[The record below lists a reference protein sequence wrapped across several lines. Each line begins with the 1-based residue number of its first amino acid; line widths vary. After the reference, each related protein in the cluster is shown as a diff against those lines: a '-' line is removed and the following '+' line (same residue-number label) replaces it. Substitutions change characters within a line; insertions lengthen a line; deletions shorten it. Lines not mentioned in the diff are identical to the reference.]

1 MTTDNL
7 DTRLADTNKLIR
19 KLGSESA
26 HSVLAKP
33 KMALAIAQAR
43 VDGIIGDND
52 GEAVYTVYLEGRKN
66 VLSKSS
72 LGAGEDDST
81 SFKANVSKNTQI
93 IKAAGLPGV
102 DFLDT
107 MTKATAER
115 ENLVKAGEKVKP
127 MFDAY
132 VDLARAQIK
141 EPTVKLEVDAI
152 TGIVRK
158 KEAAEKEIVDKLIAA
173 YKTARKLGDDFP
185 CKPMADVVDAY
196 KKAIEEAGGEV
207 PPVGE
212 EEKKAAEVTAF
223 LAARGMTAVI
233 AKPAPVTP

>member
-1 MTTDNL
+1 MSNENL
-7 DTRLADTNKLIR
+7 DTRLSDTNKLIR

-43 VDGIIGDND
+43 VDGIIGDGD
-52 GEAVYTVYLEGRKN
+52 GEAMYNVYLEGRKN
-66 VLSKSS
+66 VLSKSTI
-72 LGAGEDDST
+72 GAGEDDST
-81 SFKANVSKNTQI
+81 SLKANVSKNTQI

-102 DFLDT
+102 DFIDT
-107 MTKATAER
+107 MTKATSER
-115 ENLVKAGEKVKP
+115 ESLAKSGEKVKP

-132 VDLARAQIK
+132 VDLARAQLK
-141 EPTVKLEVDAI
+141 EPTVALSDEAI

-173 YKTARKLGDDFP
+173 YKNARKLGDEFP
-185 CKPMADVVDAY
+185 CGPMADVVDAY

-207 PPVGE
+207 PAVTK
-212 EEKKAAEVTAF
+212 EEKEAANVTAF
-223 LAARGMTAVI
+223 LAKHGMTAVL
-233 AKPAPVTP
+233 AQPVTQ